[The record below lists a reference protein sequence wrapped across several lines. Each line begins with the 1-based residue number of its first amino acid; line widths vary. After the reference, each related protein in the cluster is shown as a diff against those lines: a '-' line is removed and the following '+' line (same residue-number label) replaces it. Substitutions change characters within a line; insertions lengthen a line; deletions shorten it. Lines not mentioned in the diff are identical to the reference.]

1 MAETANDLFEL
12 RDKVALVTGGSRGL
26 GREMVLAFARAGADV
41 VIASRKL
48 DTCQEVARE
57 VEKLGRRALPHACH
71 VGKWDDLDRLADA
84 AYERF
89 GKVDVLV
96 NNAGM
101 SPLYPSLAEVSE
113 SLWDKVLG
121 VNLKGPFRLS
131 ANVGTRMSAGAGG
144 SIINV
149 SSIAAIRPT
158 PIETPYAAAKAGL
171 NALTIAFA
179 HAFGPKVRVN
189 CIMAGPFL
197 TDISKAWAPETLQHL
212 GRTSALRRAGEPNE
226 VVGAALYFASAASS
240 FTTGAILQIDGGR
253 P

>member
-1 MAETANDLFEL
+1 MPKPVRESFDLEG
-12 RDKVALVTGGSRGL
+12 KVALITGGSRGL
-26 GREMVLAFARAGADV
+26 GREMAVAFAEAGADII
-41 VIASRKL
+41 IASRKL
-48 DTCQEVARE
+48 ASCEDAAKQ
-57 VEKLGRRALPHACH
+57 VERLGRRALAYACH
-71 VGKWDDLDRLADA
+71 VADWAAIDGLVEA
-84 AYERF
+84 AYARF
-89 GKVDVLV
+89 GRVDILV

-101 SPLYPSLAEVSE
+101 SPLYPSLDQVSE
-113 SLWDKVLG
+113 DLWDKVLG

-131 ANVGTRMSAGAGG
+131 ALIGTRMAAGAGG
-144 SIINV
+144 SIINI
-149 SSIAAIRPT
+149 SSIAAVRPT

-197 TDISKAWAPETLQHL
+197 TDISHAWPPAALASIEA
-212 GRTSALRRAGEPNE
+212 TSALRRAGQPEE

-240 FTTGAILQIDGGR
+240 FTTGAILQVDGGR